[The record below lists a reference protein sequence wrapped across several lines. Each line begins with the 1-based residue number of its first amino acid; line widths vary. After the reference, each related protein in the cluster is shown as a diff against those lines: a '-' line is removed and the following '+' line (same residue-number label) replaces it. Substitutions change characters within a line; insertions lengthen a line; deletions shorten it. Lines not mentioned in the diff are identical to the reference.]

1 MSPSSAPAPSPPKQ
15 CWWNDARESIRGVR
29 QDYTTGPIGRA
40 VLLLAIPMVLE
51 MSMQSLFAVVA
62 V

>member
-15 CWWNDARESIRGVR
+15 CWWIDARDSIRGVR

-51 MSMQSLFAVVA
+51 VGLG
-62 V
+62 